1 MSTNSNLLDLIK
13 TLLKWRK
20 LIIIVTGLAAV
31 ISVVVAL
38 LLPNYYKSTTIF
50 YPQNLSAFDRG
61 YLFGNESKERV
72 QSLFGDKQDVN
83 RVLSIANSAEL
94 IGEIIR
100 EFNLADHYGIDTSSS
115 QWRFKVQRE
124 FNDNFKVIKSD
135 LDNIELSIWDT
146 DPQLAADIANY
157 FVYRINQLYSG
168 LLQERNEKNENTVT
182 RQLASLE
189 IELKQVTDSLEAMQ
203 DTSSVDYRVLRS
215 MQANLLED
223 YNNWKTLS
231 TQYKAAANYDL
242 NSLFIIEKA
251 YAAEK
256 KDRPVRWIIVVSAV
270 LAAFFLSILAAIIF
284 ERYQAIKEELA

>member
-1 MSTNSNLLDLIK
+1 MSTNKSLLDLIR
-13 TLLKWRK
+13 TLVKWRK
-20 LIIIVTGLAAV
+20 MIVIVTILAAAV
-31 ISVVVAL
+31 SVVVAL
-38 LLPNYYKSTTIF
+38 MLPNYYKSTTIF

-100 EFNLADHYGIDTSSS
+100 KYDLAAHYGVDTTSS
-115 QWRFKVQRE
+115 QWRFRVNKE
-124 FNDNFKVIKSD
+124 FNENFKVIKSD

-146 DPQLAADIANY
+146 DPKLAADIANY

-168 LLQERNEKNENTVT
+168 LLQERNEKNEVTVT
-182 RQLASLE
+182 EQLTDLE
-189 IELKQVTDSLEAMQ
+189 IELKAINDSLESIR
-203 DTSSVDYRVLRS
+203 DTSTVDYRVLRS

-251 YAAEK
+251 YEAEK

-270 LAAFFLSILAAIIF
+270 LAAFFLSILAAIVF
-284 ERYQAIKEELA
+284 ERYQTIKEEL

>member
-1 MSTNSNLLDLIK
+1 MSTNKSLLDLIR

-20 LIIIVTGLAAV
+20 MIIIVTLLAAV
-31 ISVVVAL
+31 VSVVVAL
-38 LLPNYYKSTTIF
+38 TLPNYYKSTTIF

-94 IGEIIR
+94 IGEVIR
-100 EFNLADHYGIDTSSS
+100 SFNLPEHYGIDTTSG
-115 QWRFKVQRE
+115 QWRFRVNKE
-124 FNDNFKVIKSD
+124 FDENFKVIKSD

-157 FVYRINQLYSG
+157 FVFRINQIYSG
-168 LLQERNEKNENTVT
+168 LLQDRNEKNEETVT
-182 RQLASLE
+182 QQLLSLE
-189 IELKQVTDSLEAMQ
+189 KELSAINDSLQ
-203 DTSSVDYRVLRS
+203 SIRDTSTVDYRVLRS
-215 MQANLLED
+215 MQTNLLED
-223 YNNWKTLS
+223 FNNWKTLS

-251 YAAEK
+251 YKAEK
-256 KDRPVRWIIVVSAV
+256 KDRPVRWIIVISAV
-270 LAAFFLSILAAIIF
+270 LAAFFLSILAALLF
-284 ERYQAIKEELA
+284 ERYQTIKEEL